1 MHSKMISSVITTTI
15 LALAH
20 AQTTTFPITGT
31 LGNAT
36 IPEDNPVGPIY
47 VATLPDTEFF
57 NPDDPRGNIKGSVSA
72 TANPDGIGVQFQI
85 QFSNLPTS
93 GGPFLYHIHAHP
105 VPSDGNCTGTLGHL
119 DPFIRGETP
128 ACNSSLPQTCQ
139 VGDLSGKYGKIT
151 ADPFQASYVD
161 DFTSTLPGLG
171 SFFGNR
177 SITLHFGNTTRI
189 TCANF
194 TLLDGVVGGS
204 DSDDGE
210 GTTNSTR
217 DGSNGTATST
227 GGPLQYTGL
236 GAAERRSMGV
246 QGCLMVAVG
255 LALVFAL

>member
-1 MHSKMISSVITTTI
+1 MILAVFTTT
-15 LALAH
+15 LLGLAH
-20 AQTTTFPITGT
+20 AQSTGYPVTGT

-36 IPEDNPVGPIY
+36 IPENNPIGTIY

-93 GGPFLYHIHAHP
+93 GGPFLYHLHSAP
-105 VPSDGNCTGTLGHL
+105 VPADGNCTGTLGHL

-128 ACNSSLPQTCQ
+128 SCNSSLPQTCQ

-151 ADPFQASYVD
+151 SDPFQASYVD
-161 DFTSTLPGLG
+161 EFASTLPGLG

-177 SITLHFGNTTRI
+177 SLTLHFGNTTRI

-194 TLLDGVVGGS
+194 TLLEGIVGGS
-204 DSDDGE
+204 SANTTQA
-210 GTTNSTR
+210 GTAN
-217 DGSNGTATST
+217 ATST
-227 GGPLQYTGL
+227 GGPLKYTGIGGAGRL
-236 GAAERRSMGV
+236 GVAGSV
-246 QGCLMVAVG
+246 VVAVG
-255 LALVFAL
+255 AAVILGL